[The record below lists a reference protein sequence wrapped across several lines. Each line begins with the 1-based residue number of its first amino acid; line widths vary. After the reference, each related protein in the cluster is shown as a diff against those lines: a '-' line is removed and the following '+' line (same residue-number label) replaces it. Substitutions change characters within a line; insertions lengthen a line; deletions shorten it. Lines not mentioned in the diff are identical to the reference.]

1 MGDVNDPG
9 FGWDEPIDRR
19 TLLGRAALA
28 GGALAAGGLLA
39 GGATAAPTAATVED
53 LIFLSAQFTPIQE
66 AEAVRKYMLSG
77 FDSKVDFV
85 APSSVGGETEVVN
98 RIVAE
103 SKAGQGKV
111 DLLGG
116 LHGLFV
122 SMQAQGL
129 LTNLADVAKDFTS
142 GKNAIPKNLMDLGKL
157 GTNQQLFIPWGQAT
171 YVIVANKKV
180 LPYLPKGVNP
190 NKITYG
196 QFAQWAKTI
205 AEKEGRPRLG
215 MPASPTGLIHR
226 FFQGYLIPS
235 FTGRYVTKYESTEA
249 IAAWNYLRSLWR
261 FVHPQSLSYGFMQ
274 DPLLSGEVLLAWEHV
289 ARLKNALEARPN
301 DFGVYP
307 APRGPKGRGYMPVLA
322 GLAIPKS
329 SPHKA
334 DAKLLIRHLLSLP
347 VQARMLSS
355 TGFFPVVA
363 GRLSKQISAGLRLES
378 NAVKI
383 QQLASDS
390 FPALLPVGIGAE
402 SGNFNTIYRDTFTAI
417 VLNGQ
422 NPANVVKEQ
431 GAKLQAIFDK
441 TGAPCWAP
449 DPKSTG
455 ACRVA

>member
-1 MGDVNDPG
+1 MRDVNDPG
-9 FGWDEPIDRR
+9 YGWDEPVDRR
-19 TLLGRAALA
+19 TLLGRAVVA

-39 GGATAAPTAATVED
+39 GRATAAPTASAVND

-77 FDSKVDFV
+77 FPSKVDFV
-85 APSSVGGETEVVN
+85 APSSTGGETEVVN
-98 RIVAE
+98 RILAE
-103 SKAGQGKV
+103 SKTGQGKV

-122 SMQAQGL
+122 SLQGEGL
-129 LTNLADVAKDFTS
+129 LTDISDVTKDFTK
-142 GKNAIPKNLMDLGKL
+142 GKTAIPKNLLDLGKL
-157 GTNQQLFIPWGQAT
+157 GTRQQLYIPWAQAT

-180 LPYLPKGVNP
+180 LPYLPKGANP
-190 NKITYG
+190 NKLTYG

-205 AEKEGRPRLG
+205 SEKEGRPRLG

-226 FFQGYLIPS
+226 FFQGYLVPS
-235 FTGRYVTKYESTEA
+235 FTGAYVTKFKSKEA
-249 IAAWNYLRSLWR
+249 IAGWNYMRNLWR

-307 APRGPKGRGYMPVLA
+307 APKGPKGRGYMPVLA

-334 DAKLLIRHLLSLP
+334 DAKLLIRQLLSLP

-355 TGFFPVVA
+355 TGFFPVVG

-378 NAVKI
+378 NAVKL
-383 QQLASDS
+383 QQQATDS
-390 FPALLPVGIGAE
+390 LPALLPVGIGAE
-402 SGNFNTIYRDTFTAI
+402 GGNFNTIYRDTFNAI
-417 VLNGQ
+417 VLNAE
-422 NPANVVKEQ
+422 NPEKVLAEQ

-441 TGAPCWAP
+441 TNAPCWAP
-449 DPKSTG
+449 DPRGSG
-455 ACRVA
+455 PCRVG

>member
-1 MGDVNDPG
+1 MGDVNGPG
-9 FGWDEPIDRR
+9 FGWDEPLDRR
-19 TLLGRAALA
+19 TLLARAAVA
-28 GGALAAGGLLA
+28 GGALAAGGLLTGHA
-39 GGATAAPTAATVED
+39 AAAPAARTVED
-53 LIFLSAQFTPIQE
+53 LIFLSSQFTPIQE

-77 FDSKVDFV
+77 FPSDVDFV
-85 APSSVGGETEVVN
+85 APSSTGGETEVVN
-98 RIVAE
+98 RIIAE

-122 SMQAQGL
+122 SMQGEGL
-129 LTNLADVAKDFTS
+129 LTDISDVAKSFT
-142 GKNAIPKNLMDLGKL
+142 GKNAIPKNLLDLGKL
-157 GTNQQLFIPWGQAT
+157 GTKQQLYIPWAQAT

-196 QFAQWAKTI
+196 QFAQWAKAI
-205 AEKEGRPRLG
+205 ADKEGRPRFG

-226 FFQGYLIPS
+226 FFQGYLVPS
-235 FTGRYVTKYESTEA
+235 FTGAYVTKFKSKEA
-249 IAAWNYLRSLWR
+249 IAGWNYMRNLWR
-261 FVHPQSLSYGFMQ
+261 FTHPQSLSYGFMQ

-334 DAKLLIRHLLSLP
+334 DAKLLIKQLLSLP

-363 GRLSKQISAGLRLES
+363 GRLSKQVSAGLRLES

-383 QQLASDS
+383 QQQASDS
-390 FPALLPVGIGAE
+390 FAALLPVGIGAE
-402 SGNFNTIYRDTFTAI
+402 GGNFNTIYRDTFTAI
-417 VLNGQ
+417 VLNGD
-422 NPANVVKEQ
+422 NPDKVLAEQ

-449 DPKSTG
+449 DPKSSG
-455 ACRVA
+455 PCRVA